1 MKKYL
6 TVSVNPYTEN
16 VIFYSII
23 LYLVKISADIMD
35 YCLTRY
41 ARILVLFYFS
51 FFTAEIIKQFCQSE
65 CNFQVTYGLYL
76 YIKL

>member
-1 MKKYL
+1 MEKYL

-16 VIFYSII
+16 VVFYSII
-23 LYLVKISADIMD
+23 LFIVKISTDIMD

-51 FFTAEIIKQFCQSE
+51 FFTAEITRDLRQS
-65 CNFQVTYGLYL
+65 
-76 YIKL
+76 